1 MSSNA
6 IIFISLC
13 EVLSLVSV
21 CIDRRK
27 TREGFKRG
35 FRMFRNMFLPFIN
48 ILILV
53 SLVLYFISPEVIS
66 RFLGAE
72 SGVTGFAI
80 AAVVG
85 SITLIPGFIS
95 YPIAA
100 GLVEQGASY
109 AVVATFMTTLMMVG
123 VVTLPLE
130 IKYFGRRA
138 AIIRNSL
145 NFAAAIVIGLAVGVI
160 MGWIR

>member
-1 MSSNA
+1 MFKN
-6 IIFISLC
+6 
-13 EVLSLVSV
+13 VLVP
-21 CIDRRK
+21 
-27 TREGFKRG
+27 
-35 FRMFRNMFLPFIN
+35 FLS

-53 SLVLYFISPEVIS
+53 SILLYAIPPSVIN
-66 RFLGAE
+66 RLLGPG
-72 SGVTGFAI
+72 SGALGFAI

-100 GLVEQGASY
+100 GLISQGASY

-138 AIIRNSL
+138 AIARNVL
-145 NFAAAIVIGLAVGVI
+145 NFFAAIVIGLLVGLILDVI
-160 MGWIR
+160 L